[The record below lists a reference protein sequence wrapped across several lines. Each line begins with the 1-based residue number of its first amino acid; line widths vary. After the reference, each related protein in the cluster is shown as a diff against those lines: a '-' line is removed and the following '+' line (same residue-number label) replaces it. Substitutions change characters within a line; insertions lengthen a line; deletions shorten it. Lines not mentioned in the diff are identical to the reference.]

1 MKTSTLVA
9 LVACFVILL
18 YNTDL
23 KLVRGA
29 GYYTNDQ
36 LDKLIEANGFT
47 TYDSSGNPIKEV
59 TIFDI
64 KLEDTIAVAS
74 KTKVNWHY
82 NVAIKF
88 HSPFKNITEKQK

>member
-29 GYYTNDQ
+29 GYYTNEQ
-36 LDKLIEANGFT
+36 LDKLIEANGFA

-59 TIFDI
+59 TILDM

-74 KTKVNWHY
+74 KTKVNWYY

-88 HSPFKNITEKQK
+88 HSPFPSK

>member
-1 MKTSTLVA
+1 MKTSTLTT

-29 GYYTNDQ
+29 GYYTNEQ
-36 LDKLIEANGFT
+36 LDKLIEANGFA

-59 TIFDI
+59 TIFDM

-74 KTKVNWHY
+74 KTKVNWYY
-82 NVAIKF
+82 NVAFKF
-88 HSPFKNITEKQK
+88 HSPFPNK

>member
-1 MKTSTLVA
+1 MKTSTIVA

-29 GYYTNDQ
+29 GYYTNEQ
-36 LDKLIEANGFT
+36 LDRLIEANGFA

-59 TIFDI
+59 TIFDM
-64 KLEDTIAVAS
+64 KLEDTIAE
-74 KTKVNWHY
+74 VNWYY

-88 HSPFKNITEKQK
+88 HSPFPSK

>member
-1 MKTSTLVA
+1 MKTSTIVA

-29 GYYTNDQ
+29 GYYTNEQ
-36 LDKLIEANGFT
+36 LDKLIEANGFA

-59 TIFDI
+59 TILDM

-74 KTKVNWHY
+74 KTKVNWYY
-82 NVAIKF
+82 NVAFKF
-88 HSPFKNITEKQK
+88 HSTFKNIIENQK

>member
-29 GYYTNDQ
+29 GYYTNEQ

-47 TYDSSGNPIKEV
+47 TFDSSGNSIKEI
-59 TIFDI
+59 TILDMQI
-64 KLEDTIAVAS
+64 EDTISVAS
-74 KTKVNWHY
+74 KTKVNYYY
-82 NVAIKF
+82 NMAIKF
-88 HSPFKNITEKQK
+88 HSPFENQK